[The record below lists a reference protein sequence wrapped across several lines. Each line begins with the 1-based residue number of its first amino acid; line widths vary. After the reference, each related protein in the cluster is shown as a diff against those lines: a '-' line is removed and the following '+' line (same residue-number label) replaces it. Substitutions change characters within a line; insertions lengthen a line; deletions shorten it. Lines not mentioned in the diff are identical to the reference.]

1 MYEVQRI
8 HFFHL
13 RPTMSDDEL
22 GCAETWL
29 ALAHSTFQ
37 TDLVK
42 VQGDQAC
49 PVLKARLRLA
59 DAGVAKA
66 EAQVNVAR
74 KKAAL
79 TIAEAACR
87 SASQTHVPLEVMRTA
102 ALAETDLTSSE
113 AKLAIAAAQVELTDA
128 KQPEQ
133 LLELEVNRAKKT
145 LDRLQRR
152 GDTAQVAPNPGAL
165 AAGFVDGDQASID
178 IDLGDRTVGGQ
189 AAVGNEPPAKR
200 IANAAAA
207 ASTLGNSGSVEV
219 VSETL
224 PTLPDAVG
232 EAALVSTAKV
242 EGLTQRLG
250 LTADQVA
257 AQVSLAEAKVGS
269 AKAEVTL
276 AEAEVTLAEV
286 KNTGGKAEV
295 LLAKAEVSLAEAKVA
310 LAEAKVALA
319 SGYDHGDLSNFQA
332 LKTDVLSAKSN
343 VFYWELQLVIVQ
355 HENIR
360 NDSVQAA
367 WKQYEHQIQ
376 LISSSSAPGTI

>member
-1 MYEVQRI
+1 
-8 HFFHL
+8 
-13 RPTMSDDEL
+13 MSDDEL
-22 GCAETWL
+22 GRAETWL

-37 TDLVK
+37 TELAK
-42 VQGDQAC
+42 LRGDPAC
-49 PVLKARLRLA
+49 PVLKARARLA
-59 DAGVAKA
+59 DAAMAKA

-79 TIAEAACR
+79 TSAEAVCR
-87 SASQTHVPLEVMRTA
+87 SAPQTHVPLEVMRTA

-113 AKLAIAAAQVELTDA
+113 AKLAIAAAQVELADA

-145 LDRLQRR
+145 LDRLQHR
-152 GDTAQVAPNPGAL
+152 GDTAQVSPNLGAL

-224 PTLPDAVG
+224 PTLPDADG
-232 EAALVSTAKV
+232 EAGLVLNAKV

-355 HENIR
+355 QENIR

-367 WKQYEHQIQ
+367 WKQYEHQTQ